1 MIGTIRKHSGWLWLI
16 IVTLTIISFLYWGAS
31 PAARYDRG
39 HSGGYGTIYGHA
51 VTRDMYV
58 EAQQQFRLYYWMS
71 HGSFPEKSETFKR
84 EDMERETYVR
94 LMLMQKAKDLGVAV
108 SEDAVVTAAN
118 EFLRSLGRK
127 GEPVPLE
134 DVVTRVLE
142 PEGLTVADL
151 QNFLRSDLVIQQLIQ
166 TLGLS
171 GTFVTP
177 QEAGL
182 LYDREHQ
189 EVSAQAVF
197 FSLSNYVAQ
206 VALTP
211 AAIADFYQKNQAGYR
226 EPDRMQVNYVAFEV
240 TNYSAAAEQKIGRT
254 NLDAQVESVFR
265 QHGLEAVPG
274 AKTPEEAKLKIRA
287 ALIQQVA
294 AVEARQQA
302 NAFATE
308 LFAQEPVKA
317 DNFTAFAQAKKAA
330 LHTTE
335 PFAANYGPEE
345 ISASSAFT
353 KEAFK
358 LNAEVPFAGPVAV
371 PSANAP
377 EAYYVI
383 GLATQLPS
391 AIPPLEQ
398 IRARVTQDY
407 QLYEAALLA
416 QRSGTNFFANAT
428 RQMAAG
434 KTFAQA
440 AVAAGL
446 SPLALSPFSLSSQE
460 VPEAGDRAEL
470 GQLKR
475 AAFTTT
481 PGQVANFVPTQDGGF
496 VLFVQSLLP
505 VDQAK
510 KTADQAQFL
519 NQIRRGRQNEAFNLW
534 LEAEA
539 SRELRTTPVFDELK
553 GNKTSAR
560 KP

>member
-1 MIGTIRKHSGWLWLI
+1 MIGTIRKHSGWLWLV

-31 PAARYDRG
+31 PAERYNHGRN
-39 HSGGYGTIYGHA
+39 GGYGTIYGHA
-51 VTRDMYV
+51 VTPEMYIQ
-58 EAQQQFRLYYWMS
+58 AKQQFRLYYWMRT
-71 HGSFPEKSETFKR
+71 GQFPEKSTTLKR
-84 EDMERETYVR
+84 EDMEREIYVR
-94 LMLMQKAKDLGVAV
+94 LMLLQKAKDLGVSVGEEAEV
-108 SEDAVVTAAN
+108 AAAN
-118 EFLRSLGRK
+118 EFLISLGSK
-127 GEPVPLE
+127 GQPVPLE
-134 DVVTRVLE
+134 EVAKRILE

-189 EVSAQAVF
+189 EVAAQAVF
-197 FSLSNYVAQ
+197 FSVSNYLAQ
-206 VALTP
+206 VAVTP

-254 NLDAQVESVFR
+254 NLTAQVEAVFR
-265 QHGLEAVPG
+265 QHGMEAVPG
-274 AKTPEEAKLKIRA
+274 AKTSDEAKLKIRE
-287 ALIQQVA
+287 ALIQQA
-294 AVEARQQA
+294 AAIEAHQQA

-308 LFAQEPVKA
+308 LFALEPVKA
-317 DNFTAFAQAKKAA
+317 GNFATFAQAKKVA

-335 PFAANYGPEE
+335 PFDANMGPEE
-345 ISASSAFT
+345 IGASSAFA

-358 LNAEVPFAGPVAV
+358 LSEEVPFAGPVAV
-371 PSANAP
+371 PGANAP

-398 IRARVTQDY
+398 IRARVTQNY

-416 QRSGTNFFANAT
+416 QRAGTNFFANAVG
-428 RQMAAG
+428 QVAAG

-446 SPLALSPFSLSSQE
+446 SPQILSPFSLSSQE
-460 VPEAGDRAEL
+460 VPEAADRADL

-475 AAFTTT
+475 AAFTTA
-481 PGQVANFVPTQDGGF
+481 PGHVANFIPTQDGGF

-505 VDQAK
+505 VDLAK
-510 KTADQAQFL
+510 KNADMAQFA

-534 LEAEA
+534 LEMEA
-539 SRELRTTPVFDELK
+539 NHELRTTPVFEEPAKD
-553 GNKTSAR
+553 KTPAR